1 MAARAA
7 AALGEPG
14 GEGTLPGREAALTN
28 ETPPSPVATTPL
40 VAPDTPTTKPAVI

>member
-14 GEGTLPGREAALTN
+14 GEGTLTGRGREAALTN
-28 ETPPSPVATTPL
+28 ETPPSPA
-40 VAPDTPTTKPAVI
+40 I